1 MAKKVTEGLS
11 KLTTIDT
18 KALDRLI
25 DLGECVIVDSILEG
39 MATKESPIEVD
50 VGIGT
55 LTVQILD
62 DSVRYRFSP
71 SAKFGDD
78 VGNAIRHGAN
88 PLDKRVE
95 SALVDKF
102 INTYKD
108 LL

>member
-11 KLTTIDT
+11 KLTTIDP

-39 MATKESPIEVD
+39 IESRENPVEID

-88 PLDKRVE
+88 PLDKKVE
-95 SALVDKF
+95 STLVDKF

>member
-25 DLGECVIVDSILEG
+25 DLGECVIVDGILEG
-39 MATKESPIEVD
+39 IESKENPVEID

-55 LTVQILD
+55 LTVQIMD

-102 INTYKD
+102 MNTYKD